1 MASTRVRLGT
11 VQENGGEHP
20 VLVRD
25 DGLLPL
31 DEALDGAP
39 SDLRG
44 LVAAWRTWSGPV
56 RALADGGNAH
66 HRLLPAEKAYWC
78 PPLIPPK
85 LLCVGSNYR
94 DHVAEMEGPA
104 GVSGGPP
111 PFPYSF
117 LKPASALVGSGREVR
132 HPSPWPQARLGSG
145 ARRRDRRRPRGARP
159 RPAGRGLWVHDPQRS
174 LAARL
179 PSVPARARPGRDRQ
193 QGLRRGG
200 SDGSVDHPPGRRCPT
215 RRTSRSSSP
224 STASRCSAPR
234 RRT

>member
-31 DEALDGAP
+31 NEALDGAP

-56 RALADGGNAH
+56 RALADGGNAD

-111 PFPYSF
+111 RFPT
-117 LKPASALVGSGREVR
+117 ASSNR
-132 HPSPWPQARLGSG
+132 
-145 ARRRDRRRPRGARP
+145 
-159 RPAGRGLWVHDPQRS
+159 
-174 LAARL
+174 
-179 PSVPARARPGRDRQ
+179 RARSSAAAERFAI
-193 QGLRRGG
+193 RRMAASSTGK
-200 SDGSVDHPPGRRCPT
+200 R
-215 RRTSRSSSP
+215 SSP
-224 STASRCSAPR
+224 S
-234 RRT
+234 